1 VTAHEV
7 ALIVLAALAVERR
20 LPAAPPGPVAEATE
34 PGCGPGGRQPIRV
47 MRSCGPGATGA

>member
-34 PGCGPGGRQPIRV
+34 PEDAAPVGV
-47 MRSCGPGATGA
+47 SRSA